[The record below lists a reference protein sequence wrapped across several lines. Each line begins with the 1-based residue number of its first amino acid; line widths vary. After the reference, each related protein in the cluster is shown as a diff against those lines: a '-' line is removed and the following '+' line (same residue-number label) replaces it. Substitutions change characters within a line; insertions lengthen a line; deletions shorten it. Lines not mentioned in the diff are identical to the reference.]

1 MFSFDNVAQ
10 NTLIYTE
17 NPKKLRFL
25 VQIVKNL
32 QTTKIKKS
40 ILQSVYNRGV
50 GAWKSNIASVRLKS
64 GKKDFS
70 VTDRSK
76 KMSKEQWGQS
86 RVYSFVVGGRT
97 SKTADND
104 LFIRRFK

>member
-1 MFSFDNVAQ
+1 MSSYKEQYN
-10 NTLIYTE
+10 
-17 NPKKLRFL
+17 KKYGFKKGTSHDLNS
-25 VQIVKNL
+25 ISK
-32 QTTKIKKS
+32 TTKIKKS